1 MIKTIALKD
10 LKLFFSD
17 KKSVIITFI
26 LPILLI
32 SLFAFAFGGIG
43 QSNEP
48 KKIDLLITDLDNS
61 TESQALYKSLDSIK
75 GINLIETTLDKAN
88 NAVRKG
94 NYVAVLVL
102 KNGFQKAVEN
112 NDPIP
117 LELKYDQSREIEVG
131 MLQAV
136 LMESLMQKVS
146 KKAIQKNIE
155 GFLDKEFAGMAP
167 GMKKRILEKTTK
179 SDDSNSNTSFVDFE
193 MTPVLKA
200 DKGEQPNYGLI
211 QAVAGTA
218 IMMLLFSIAEIGGGL
233 LDEKEGG
240 TLKRLLYSP
249 LKSREILFGKMFA
262 ALIIAILQL
271 IVMFLFAWIA
281 FGLPIFKDI
290 ISLLILIFAVGFAVA
305 SFGVFLVSIA
315 KTRKQL
321 SGLSSMIILTMSAIG
336 GSMIPLFA
344 MPAIMQKIAVVS
356 VNYWGIQGFYDIF
369 ARNLSLIEL
378 LPRIGVLLGIGIVMS
393 LISIKLFKKNLLKLV

>member
-1 MIKTIALKD
+1 MIKTIAIKD

-32 SLFAFAFGGIG
+32 TLFAFAFGGIG
-43 QSNEP
+43 QSNEN
-48 KKIDLLITDLDNS
+48 KKIDLLICDLDQSLASKELNK
-61 TESQALYKSLDSIK
+61 ALDSIK
-75 GINLIETTLDKAN
+75 GIHLISTTLEKAS

-94 NYVAVLVL
+94 KYVAVLVL
-102 KNGFQKAVEN
+102 HKGYEKAINTGNE
-112 NDPIP
+112 IP
-117 LELKYDQSREIEVG
+117 LELKYDQSRAIEVG

-136 LMESLMQKVS
+136 LMEKLMQKAS
-146 KKAIQKNIE
+146 KKVVQKNIE
-155 GFLDKEFAGMAP
+155 GFLDKEFAGMTP
-167 GMKKRILEKTTK
+167 NMKKRILDKTT
-179 SDDSNSNTSFVDFE
+179 SNENGTSKNVVAIK
-193 MTPVLKA
+193 MTAVLKE
-200 DKGEQPNYGLI
+200 DKEAAPNYGLI
-211 QAVAGTA
+211 QAVAGTS

-249 LKSREILFGKMFA
+249 LKSREILFGKMSA
-262 ALIIAILQL
+262 ALIIALLQL
-271 IVMFLFAWIA
+271 IVMFGFAWLA
-281 FGLPIFKDI
+281 FGLPIFNDLF
-290 ISLLILIFAVGFAVA
+290 SLIILIITVAFAVA
-305 SFGVFLVSIA
+305 SFGIFLVSIA

-344 MPAIMQKIAVVS
+344 MPSIMQKIAVIS

-369 ARNLSLIEL
+369 ARHLSFTEL
-378 LPRIGVLLGIGIVMS
+378 LPRIFVLLCIGIVMS
-393 LISIKLFKKNLLKLV
+393 VISLRLFKRNLLNLV